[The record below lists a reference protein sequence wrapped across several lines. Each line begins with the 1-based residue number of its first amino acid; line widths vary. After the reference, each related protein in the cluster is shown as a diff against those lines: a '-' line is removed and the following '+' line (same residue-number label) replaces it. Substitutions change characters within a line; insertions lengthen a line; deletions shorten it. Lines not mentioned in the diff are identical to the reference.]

1 MDILFSSVSHFNL
14 LRLCLLYRPKEPAM
28 KKYVVTSRNQ
38 EMVDAYKRR
47 RQDREDLRLYRR
59 QLREKKIKE
68 AKDKYDRVVGA
79 SQNVC
84 PASGK
89 IPWES

>member
-1 MDILFSSVSHFNL
+1 
-14 LRLCLLYRPKEPAM
+14 M
-28 KKYVVTSRNQ
+28 KKYVVTPRNQ
-38 EMVDAYKRR
+38 QLVDAYERR
-47 RQDREDLRLYRR
+47 RQDREDLRLYRQ

-68 AKDKYDRVVGA
+68 AKDRYDRVVGA
-79 SQNVC
+79 FQNVC